1 MAGVAAYRPDV
12 VLMDIRMP
20 GLNGIDATERI
31 TALRDPPKV
40 IVLTTFQL
48 DEYVFA
54 ALRAGASGFLLKDTP
69 PVDIIRAIRLVAA
82 GEAMLSPSV
91 TRTLIERFGADP
103 TASRRA
109 AAELALRG
117 LTAREREV
125 AAEVARGRSNAEI
138 ASRLYMSEATV
149 KGARVQGD
157 GQARRVEPGAGRD
170 HRPRRRPG
178 LAGAWPGVTFHWAAR
193 SWTQVV
199 AAAGLVAGLLPRR
212 ARLRRF
218 RPGRGGR
225 RGCRRRGPRRRLGR
239 GGCGRGGC
247 TARLA
252 PRAAPGPRRRGG

>member
-1 MAGVAAYRPDV
+1 MPNRMLGVLLADDDPLVRAGLRTILSAADDLRVVGEAGDGAAAIAGVGAYRPDV

-31 TALRDPPKV
+31 TALRDAPKV

-48 DEYVFA
+48 DEYVFG

-69 PVDIIRAIRLVAA
+69 PVDIIRAIRLMAA

-109 AAELALRG
+109 TAELALRG

-149 KGARVQGD
+149 KGHVSKVMAKLSGSNRVQV
-157 GQARRVEPGAGRD
+157 AIVVRD
-170 HRPRRRPG
+170 
-178 LAGAWPGVTFHWAAR
+178 AD
-193 SWTQVV
+193 
-199 AAAGLVAGLLPRR
+199 
-212 ARLRRF
+212 
-218 RPGRGGR
+218 
-225 RGCRRRGPRRRLGR
+225 LG
-239 GGCGRGGC
+239 
-247 TARLA
+247 
-252 PRAAPGPRRRGG
+252 

>member
-1 MAGVAAYRPDV
+1 MLNPTVGVLLADDDPLVRAGLRTILSAADDLRVVGEAGDGAAAMAGVAAYRPDV

-149 KGARVQGD
+149 KGHVSGD

-178 LAGAWPGVTFHWAAR
+178 LA
-193 SWTQVV
+193 
-199 AAAGLVAGLLPRR
+199 AAAGFGGGDAPVGCEVVD
-212 ARLRRF
+212 
-218 RPGRGGR
+218 PGGGGGWVCW
-225 RGCRRRGPRRRLGR
+225 RGCHYH
-239 GGCGRGGC
+239 
-247 TARLA
+247 
-252 PRAAPGPRRRGG
+252 